1 MVVKLRLV
9 VVDRNVQMAL
19 APVQVLD
26 LVVWPGKVDLRILV
40 QEVDMSVILMV
51 LEVADLV
58 GVVYRRNRPSPHHSP
73 QAVDLRA

>member
-58 GVVYRRNRPSPHHSP
+58 EVVYRRNRPSLHHSP
-73 QAVDLRA
+73 QAVDLPA

>member
-9 VVDRNVQMAL
+9 VVGRNAQMVL
-19 APVQVLD
+19 VPVPVLD
-26 LVVWPGKVDLRILV
+26 LVVWPGRFGLRILAPA
-40 QEVDMSVILMV
+40 VDMLVFPMG

-73 QAVDLRA
+73 QEVALRA